1 MKKFQF
7 SLDTVLDYKQ
17 QVLDGIQNE
26 YSALLLQVR
35 RQEERLHREQQNYIE
50 LNQKFRQA
58 TSQGITVAAALNYE
72 NGLRFFE
79 KRIAEEER
87 LLAECQKKAE
97 EKRKQLVAA
106 RQDTS
111 SLEKLKEKKKE
122 AYVKLV
128 QKMEE
133 QFIDE
138 LVSAS
143 RLTTSKIS

>member
-26 YSALLLQVR
+26 YSALLLEVR
-35 RQEERLHREQQNYIE
+35 RQEERLRREQQNYIE
-50 LNQKFRQA
+50 LNQEFRQA

-97 EKRKQLVAA
+97 EKRRELVAA

-122 AYVKLV
+122 AYAKQV

-143 RLTTSKIS
+143 RVTTSKTS

>member
-50 LNQKFRQA
+50 LNQEFRQA
-58 TSQGITVAAALNYE
+58 TSQGITVAAALN
-72 NGLRFFE
+72 
-79 KRIAEEER
+79 
-87 LLAECQKKAE
+87 E
-97 EKRKQLVAA
+97 EKRKQLVVA

>member
-50 LNQKFRQA
+50 LNQEFRQA

-122 AYVKLV
+122 AYVKQV

>member
-50 LNQKFRQA
+50 LNQEFRQA

>member
-50 LNQKFRQA
+50 LNQEFRQA
-58 TSQGITVAAALNYE
+58 TSQGITVAVALNYE

-122 AYVKLV
+122 AYVKQV

>member
-50 LNQKFRQA
+50 LNQEFRQA

-87 LLAECQKKAE
+87 LLAECQKKAG

>member
-7 SLDTVLDYKQ
+7 SLDYKQ

-50 LNQKFRQA
+50 LNQEFRQA

>member
-50 LNQKFRQA
+50 LNQEFRQA

-97 EKRKQLVAA
+97 EKRKQLVVA

>member
-50 LNQKFRQA
+50 LNQEFRQA
-58 TSQGITVAAALNYE
+58 TSQGITVAVALNYE

-87 LLAECQKKAE
+87 LLAECQKKAG

>member
-26 YSALLLQVR
+26 YSALLLEVR
-35 RQEERLHREQQNYIE
+35 RQEERLRREQQNYAE
-50 LNQKFRQA
+50 LNQEFREA
-58 TSQGITVAAALNYE
+58 TSRGITVAAALNYE

-97 EKRKQLVAA
+97 EKRRQLVEA

-111 SLEKLKEKKKE
+111 SLEKLKDKKKE
-122 AYVKLV
+122 AYLKQV
-128 QKMEE
+128 QKIEE

-143 RLTTSKIS
+143 RITTSKIS

>member
-50 LNQKFRQA
+50 LNQEFRQA
-58 TSQGITVAAALNYE
+58 TSQGITIAAALNYE

-122 AYVKLV
+122 AYVKQV

>member
-35 RQEERLHREQQNYIE
+35 RQEERLHREQQNYIA
-50 LNQKFRQA
+50 LNQEFRQA

>member
-50 LNQKFRQA
+50 LNQEFRQA

-97 EKRKQLVAA
+97 EKWILCNLRKKFLAQ
-106 RQDTS
+106 S
-111 SLEKLKEKKKE
+111 
-122 AYVKLV
+122 
-128 QKMEE
+128 
-133 QFIDE
+133 
-138 LVSAS
+138 
-143 RLTTSKIS
+143 

>member
-50 LNQKFRQA
+50 LNQEFRQA
-58 TSQGITVAAALNYE
+58 TSQAITVAAALNYE

-122 AYVKLV
+122 AYVKQV